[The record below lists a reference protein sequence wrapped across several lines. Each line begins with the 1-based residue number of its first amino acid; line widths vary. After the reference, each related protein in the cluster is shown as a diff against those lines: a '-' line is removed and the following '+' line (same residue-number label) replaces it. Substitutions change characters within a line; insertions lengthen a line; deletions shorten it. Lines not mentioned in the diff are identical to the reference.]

1 MTSLN
6 PKPAYATTS
15 SIPASAAALEA
26 PRRRARKNHNGA
38 SSVASHASRP
48 GSPRVTS
55 ACSISLCMCGG
66 SGGASTTGRNVPA
79 AIQVRMRAL

>member
-6 PKPAYATTS
+6 PKPAYATTT
-15 SIPASAAALEA
+15 SIPASAAALDA
-26 PRRRARKNHNGA
+26 PRRRARKNHSGA
-38 SSVASHASRP
+38 SSVAS
-48 GSPRVTS
+48 
-55 ACSISLCMCGG
+55 ACNISLCMCGG